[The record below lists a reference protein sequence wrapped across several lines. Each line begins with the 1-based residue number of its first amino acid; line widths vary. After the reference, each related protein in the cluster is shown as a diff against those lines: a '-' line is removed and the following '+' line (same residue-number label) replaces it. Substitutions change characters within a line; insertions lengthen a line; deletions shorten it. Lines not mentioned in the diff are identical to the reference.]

1 MDLRRQV
8 EERLRNRKFLTAAEI
23 AQILDDT
30 RNRLCRQLCEG
41 ETCDRCRIHK
51 NESCRLTPVLSA
63 ISNLGKEILEE
74 DK

>member
-1 MDLRRQV
+1 MDLRQQV

-23 AQILDDT
+23 SKILDDT
-30 RNRLCRQLCEG
+30 RNSLCRQLCEG

-51 NESCRLTPVLSA
+51 NESCRLTPVLGA

-74 DK
+74 